1 MPKASAYFLLDP
13 HLSIDAAKV
22 ISWLLKDYLEAEFY
36 DAIFAGYSMEIQNLM
51 NCIEIKIYGFDQKLM
66 IFVKRVMEFIRLVEV
81 EEKDLERLVFFY
93 NS

>member
-36 DAIFAGYSMEIQNLM
+36 DAIFAGYSMEI
-51 NCIEIKIYGFDQKLM
+51 
-66 IFVKRVMEFIRLVEV
+66 
-81 EEKDLERLVFFY
+81 
-93 NS
+93 